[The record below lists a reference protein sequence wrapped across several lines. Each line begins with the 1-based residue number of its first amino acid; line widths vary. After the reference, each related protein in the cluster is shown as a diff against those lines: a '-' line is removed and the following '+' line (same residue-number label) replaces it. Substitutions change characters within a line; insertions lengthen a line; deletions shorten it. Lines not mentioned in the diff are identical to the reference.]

1 MYQDKKTIQELNL
14 MDDFLMTESILHE
27 ETAQRVLLR
36 LTARRGGFAP
46 LPEYG
51 SRLYLLP
58 RTAKPSGY
66 ETAAR
71 QYIAEA
77 LAEEPAVEVTAVRFT
92 PVGADGVRIDVDFT
106 AGGAAFTGA
115 VTV

>member
-1 MYQDKKTIQELNL
+1 MELKLENGAYV
-14 MDDFLMTESILHE
+14 TSSSGRPETGSGAE